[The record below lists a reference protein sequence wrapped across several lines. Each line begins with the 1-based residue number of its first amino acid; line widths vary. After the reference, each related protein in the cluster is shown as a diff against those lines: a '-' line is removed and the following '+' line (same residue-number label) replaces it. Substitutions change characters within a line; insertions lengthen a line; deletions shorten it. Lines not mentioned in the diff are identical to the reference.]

1 MLFSREWRYNIS
13 SVHFSGAEV
22 ADGGA
27 STRSR
32 WRDQRPDLGPVSGA
46 AGTRG
51 DRRRRLLRPAR
62 HLGRC
67 RRLVGVS
74 AGGLRP
80 PVRPE
85 NAILAEIVAG
95 SLEFPPAVCGHHRDQ
110 DSLTRSQDW
119 CLTSYRH
126 FTDLARRP
134 ETGVALRTA
143 TFYFQQPVADSPRHL
158 GKMRDLRDKVC
169 GFVHDPALI
178 AANGVN
184 PSLGL
189 RDAYAP

>member
-1 MLFSREWRYNIS
+1 MGGRVLVVGGGIS
-13 SVHFSGAEV
+13 GLTSALCLARQGRAVTVV
-22 ADGGA
+22 ADCFA
-27 STRSR
+27 PRVTS
-32 WRDQRPDLGPVSGA
+32 V
-46 AGTRG
+46 
-51 DRRRRLLRPAR
+51 
-62 HLGRC
+62 
-67 RRLVGVS
+67 
-74 AGGLRP
+74 
-80 PVRPE
+80 
-85 NAILAEIVAG
+85 VAG
-95 SLEFPPAVCGHHRDQ
+95 ALWEFPPAVCGHHRDQ